1 MGAWGEGMQANDTA
15 LDALGVAGLSDGEP
29 RKQAKTLKQL
39 RNGEITVESLF
50 SGKGG
55 FKERGWIKK
64 EPQAVLG
71 LAEYLFD
78 EGFDVSPVRGL
89 ISKAI
94 RNQLSRAELDRWVD
108 RDERKAALLRF
119 KDRLNG
125 KEVPK
130 ELLEHD
136 NEGLFSRMASVLGG
150 KP

>member
-1 MGAWGEGMQANDTA
+1 MGAWSEGMQANDTA

-29 RKQAKTLKQL
+29 KKQAKTLKEL
-39 RNGEITVESLF
+39 RSGRKTVESLF
-50 SGKGG
+50 KSD
-55 FKERGWIKK
+55 RGWIKK

-119 KDRLNG
+119 KARLNG
-125 KEVPK
+125 EKVPQ
-130 ELLEHD
+130 ELLERD
-136 NEGLFSRMASVLGG
+136 NEGLFSRMAKAMPSR
-150 KP
+150 